1 MTPARQQEI
10 VDRIMDRMRR
20 LYPDGDGALMRLR
33 LDTLIGRYEVGM
45 HDTTPDKPRWSQ
57 QDAVLITYADSIRAG
72 NEFPLVTL
80 REFLTAYLQQVIST
94 VHVLPFFPFSSDDG
108 FSVINYRK
116 VREDLGEWQDLQAIA
131 KHFDLMFDLVINHVS
146 RRSEWFKYYMLDV
159 APYRDFFIEV
169 DPEQDFSAV
178 VRPRDLP
185 VYSAVMREGQKRHL
199 WTTFSR
205 DQIDVNFANPD
216 VLFEYLDILLYYLC
230 QRARIIRLDAIAYLW
245 KKLGTSCIHLPEA
258 HEVVKLIRD
267 LLDLIAPRTLLLTE
281 TNVPHAE
288 NISYFGNGDE
298 AHMVYQF
305 SLPPL
310 ILHTLLTGSAEA
322 LTTWATALAPPPDGC
337 TFLNFTASHDGIG
350 VRPLEGLVPP
360 KAIDELIASV
370 KARGGQ
376 VSEKRNSDG
385 TTSPYELNITY
396 FSALGPPPG
405 EDDPL
410 HVDRFL
416 CSQNISA
423 SFAGIPAFYIHS
435 LTACPNDLAGV
446 EKTGRARSI
455 NRKSWNHAELIAQIN
470 DETTPASRVLRRMV
484 ELLHIRGQCPAFHPE
499 ATQQIL
505 AGQPGCF
512 ALKRIGREGEIVIAL
527 HNVTSQIIHYT
538 LPSAFTGTDLLS
550 QNDYTAITEIT
561 LAPYQCRWLL
571 AKEM

>member
-10 VDRIMDRMRR
+10 IDRIIDRMRR
-20 LYPDGDGALMRLR
+20 LYPDANHALLRLR
-33 LDTLIGRYEVGM
+33 LDTLTGRYEVGARDDA
-45 HDTTPDKPRWSQ
+45 HEQPRWSQ
-57 QDAVLITYADSIRAG
+57 QDAVLITYGDSIRAPG
-72 NEFPLVTL
+72 EFPLITL
-80 REFLTAYLQQVIST
+80 RDFLTTHLGQVFST
-94 VHVLPFFPFSSDDG
+94 VHILPFFPFSSDDG

-116 VREDLGEWQDLQAIA
+116 VREDLGEWQDIQAIA
-131 KHFDLMFDLVINHVS
+131 KHFDVMFDLVINHVS

-169 DPEQDFSAV
+169 DPAQDFSAV

-245 KKLGTSCIHLPEA
+245 KTAGTSCIHLPGA
-258 HEVVKLIRD
+258 HEIVKLIRD
-267 LLDLIAPRTLLLTE
+267 LLDLVAPRTVLLTE
-281 TNVPHAE
+281 TNVPHPE

-310 ILHTLLTGSAEA
+310 VLHTLLTGSAEA
-322 LTTWATALAPPPDGC
+322 LTAWAAALAPPPGGC
-337 TFLNFTASHDGIG
+337 AFLNFTASHDGIG

-360 KAIDELIASV
+360 QAIADLIAAV

-385 TTSPYELNITY
+385 STSPYELNITT
-396 FSALGPPPG
+396 FSALGPVPG
-405 EDDPL
+405 EDDPW
-410 HVDRFL
+410 HVNRFL
-416 CSQNISA
+416 CSQIISA
-423 SFAGIPAFYIHS
+423 SLAGMPAFYIHS
-435 LTACPNDLAGV
+435 LTACPNDIAGM

-455 NRKSWNHAELIAQIN
+455 NRKSWDHAELITLLN
-470 DETTPASRVLRRMV
+470 DADTPTARVLRRIV
-484 ELLHIRGQCPAFHPE
+484 EILHARGQCAAFHPE
-499 ATQQIL
+499 AVQQIIT
-505 AGQPGCF
+505 GDPGCF
-512 ALKRIGREGEIVIAL
+512 ALKRIGRNGEIVIAL
-527 HNVTSQIIHYT
+527 HNVTVRTITYK
-538 LPSAFTGTDLLS
+538 LPAAFTGKDLLS
-550 QNDYTAITEIT
+550 QDEFTDITEIT
-561 LAPYQCRWLL
+561 LDPYQCRWLL
-571 AKEM
+571 AD